1 MSRLFETIKCID
13 GKLFNMEFH
22 QARFENAC
30 MEYFGISAEIKLI
43 ERIEIPDFAKKG
55 LFRCRVTYTSQIEKI
70 EFIPHQ
76 YREIKSLKLVEV
88 NEIDYHFKYADRE
101 RLQQLFRNRGD
112 CDDIIIVKNGC
123 VTDSFAAN
131 LVFFDGLKWWTPDT
145 PLLAG
150 TQRKKLLTE
159 GKIFERR
166 IPTSDISK
174 YSKVGLINALN
185 DFNEMPLIDIANIVG

>member
-1 MSRLFETIKCID
+1 MCQLLETIKCSD

-22 QARFENAC
+22 QARFEKAC
-30 MEYFGISAEIKLI
+30 MEYFGILAATSLI
-43 ERIEIPDFAKKG
+43 ENIEIPDFAQKG
-55 LFRCRVTYTSQIEKI
+55 VFRCRVTYTSQIEKI

-76 YREIKSLKLVEV
+76 YREIRSLKLVED
-88 NEIDYHFKYADRE
+88 NNIDYHFKYADRE
-101 RLQQLFRNRGD
+101 RLQQLFDNRGD

-131 LVFFDGLKWWTPDT
+131 LVFFDGEKWCTPDT

-159 GKIFERR
+159 GKIFERK
-166 IPTSDISK
+166 ITSSDISK
-174 YSKVGLINALN
+174 YEKVGLINALN
-185 DFNEMPLIDIANIVG
+185 DFEEMPVSDISNINN